1 MNSWNM
7 RTHEVAFLLNPAFC
21 GRVLYSTIK
30 TYNDKTCRAFPF
42 PLIYLIL
49 PLVLH
54 KETRININSRTQLQL
69 WIQRYPQLLI
79 DFPQRARE
87 LVPIT
92 NESVEFLLQTGKI
105 LLTSNGELEISPASK
120 TLSKT
125 KFVDD
130 EISECLKKG
139 EHIAKWFATAGKE
152 YKVIAEEAEVTVVIP
167 YDETAEKAIDILEDR
182 FALMS
187 DQKKAVRTLQQYS
200 VGISEHLL
208 RELGRAVHKINDME
222 IHVLSSDY
230 YDKKEGVLEEPRNR
244 FLNF

>member
-1 MNSWNM
+1 MEMKNWNM

-21 GRVLYSTIK
+21 GRVLYLTIK

-54 KETRININSRTQLQL
+54 KETRININSRKQLQL

-79 DFPQRARE
+79 NFPQRARE

-92 NESVEFLLQTGKI
+92 NESVEFLLQTGKV
-105 LLTSNGELEISPASK
+105 LLTTNGELEISPASK

-139 EHIAKWFATAGKE
+139 EHIAKWFATAGK
-152 YKVIAEEAEVTVVIP
+152 V
-167 YDETAEKAIDILEDR
+167 ETIYI
-182 FALMS
+182 
-187 DQKKAVRTLQQYS
+187 
-200 VGISEHLL
+200 
-208 RELGRAVHKINDME
+208 ELGVR
-222 IHVLSSDY
+222 
-230 YDKKEGVLEEPRNR
+230 P
-244 FLNF
+244 

>member
-1 MNSWNM
+1 M
-7 RTHEVAFLLNPAFC
+7 
-21 GRVLYSTIK
+21 
-30 TYNDKTCRAFPF
+30 AFPF

-54 KETRININSRTQLQL
+54 KETRISINSRTQLQL

-92 NESVEFLLQTGKI
+92 NESVEFLLQTGKV
-105 LLTSNGELEISPASK
+105 LLTTNGELEISPVSK

-139 EHIAKWFATAGKE
+139 EHIAKWFATAGK
-152 YKVIAEEAEVTVVIP
+152 V
-167 YDETAEKAIDILEDR
+167 ETIYI
-182 FALMS
+182 
-187 DQKKAVRTLQQYS
+187 
-200 VGISEHLL
+200 
-208 RELGRAVHKINDME
+208 ELGVR
-222 IHVLSSDY
+222 
-230 YDKKEGVLEEPRNR
+230 P
-244 FLNF
+244 